1 MSKNPYRKEKELN
14 RKQKQGEEAFKKSRV
29 VDMGDYEDDPELGDF
44 LIPIMRR
51 KQGE

>member
-14 RKQKQGEEAFKKSRV
+14 RKQKQEEEAFKKLR
-29 VDMGDYEDDPELGDF
+29 VDMGDYDDPGLGDF
-44 LIPIMRR
+44 FIPIMRR